1 MITDLIVPLLSAN
14 RSMTYDHQCSVDI
27 LPAELL
33 LTCTS
38 VGDNGISAF
47 VTAAMIGVD
56 PL

>member
-14 RSMTYDHQCSVDI
+14 RLMTYDHQYSVDI
-27 LPAELL
+27 LPVELL
-33 LTCTS
+33 FTCTL

-47 VTAAMIGVD
+47 VTAAMIDVD

>member
-1 MITDLIVPLLSAN
+1 VITDLIVPLLSAN